1 MKADIGRMTFDPAKR
16 FARVVVQQG
25 RVQVE
30 ADWNEQVAILL
41 DTMRTLAA
49 DLVGPWGGSPG
60 AFRIDPIDGILRDV
74 AIGAGWYYVDGVR
87 IGSSGVRYTT
97 QPYYPLPDDERLHCD
112 DESAEYLLYL
122 DVWERLV
129 TAAEDPGLLDVAL
142 GGLDTAARTQPV
154 WQVRAKQMTPAA
166 LDGITCAD
174 MPTKWSAQRD
184 EIVSPQRGRM
194 RARARITAEEMD
206 RPCAVDPRAA
216 YHFDE
221 NALFRVEIH
230 RDGFNGT
237 PSIKW
242 SLDNGSVA
250 MPIESF
256 AGGTLHLATLGRDP
270 RLTLDV
276 GDRVELEWDAYVLR
290 NRPAD
295 LLEVTAVDP
304 TGLTVDVTPEPPPVP
319 IAQHPRLRRWDQK
332 PTRTTPLAADGT
344 VDISADWIDLAHGVS
359 VRFDPEPD
367 TVYRSGDFWLVE
379 ARTAIGDV
387 VWPQLVEPGGATVP
401 AALPPR
407 GVEHHYAPLARIRV
421 AADGSVEVVTRY
433 VRELAP
439 SATCPPET

>member
-1 MKADIGRMTFDPAKR
+1 MKADIGRMTFDPTKQ
-16 FARVVVQQG
+16 FARVVLQQG

-41 DTMRTLAA
+41 YAVRTLAA
-49 DLVGPWGGSPG
+49 DVVGPWGGSPG

-74 AIGAGWYYVDGVR
+74 VIGAGWYYVDGIR
-87 IGSSGVRYTT
+87 IEALAARYTD
-97 QPYYPLPDDERLHCD
+97 QPYYPVPDDERLHCD
-112 DESAEYLLYL
+112 DEPAEYLLYL

-129 TAAEDPGLLDVAL
+129 TAAEDPVLLDVAL

-154 WQVRAKQMTPAA
+154 WQVRAKQVDPADLGDTTCSDMLGNWPA
-166 LDGITCAD
+166 L
-174 MPTKWSAQRD
+174 RD
-184 EIVSPQRGRM
+184 TVIPPHRGRM
-194 RARARITAEEMD
+194 RARARITAEELD

-216 YHFDE
+216 YRFDE

-230 RDGFNGT
+230 RDGRYGP

-256 AGGTLHLATLGRDP
+256 AGATLHLATLGRDP

-276 GDRVELEWDAYVLR
+276 GDRVELESDDYVLR

-304 TGLTVDVTPEPPPVP
+304 TGLTVKVTPEPPPIP

-332 PTRTTPLAADGT
+332 DTRTTRLAADGT
-344 VDISADWIDLAHGVS
+344 IDIGTGWIDLAYGVS
-359 VRFDPEPD
+359 VRFDAEPG
-367 TVYRSGDFWLVE
+367 TVYRSGDFWLIE

-387 VWPQLVEPGGATVP
+387 VWPQIVESGGVSVP

-421 AADGSVEVVTRY
+421 AADGTVQVVTRY

-439 SATCPPET
+439 LAKCPTA